1 MHEAARRISVPLD
14 RKNET
19 LSKYTMDIIGVANE
33 KARIELRNA
42 TKKHCPKQ
50 PGIKSRC
57 IYFPPTFPANENN

>member
-42 TKKHCPKQ
+42 TKKALPKAARHKITVYLL
-50 PGIKSRC
+50 PSNFSR
-57 IYFPPTFPANENN
+57 